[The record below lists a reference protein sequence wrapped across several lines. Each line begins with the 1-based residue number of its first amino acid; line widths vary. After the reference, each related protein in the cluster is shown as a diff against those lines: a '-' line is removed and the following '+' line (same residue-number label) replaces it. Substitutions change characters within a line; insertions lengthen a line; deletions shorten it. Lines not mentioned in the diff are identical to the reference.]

1 MERKQTRKSLYL
13 ILAVILCSVAMTL
26 VDGVLQPPYMVK
38 SAIKVVLFLLVPAIY
53 FISNREERIAL
64 KGILVPNRK
73 SLLIALGL
81 GVVLYGIIVG
91 GYFLLRNS
99 FDFSGIAGKL
109 TADTGVSAEN
119 FLWVSLYI
127 SLVNSFLEELFFRG
141 FGFLLLGRVGSQ
153 KLAFVFSALMFA
165 LYHSCMTLGYYH
177 FGIFALILFALFVA
191 GCFFNALGA
200 KSKSIYPSW
209 FVHMFANFGIN
220 TVGFILF
227 GVI

>member
-13 ILAVILCSVAMTL
+13 ILAVILCSVAMML
-26 VDGVLQPPYMVK
+26 VDGVLKPQYFVK
-38 SAIKVVLFLLVPAIY
+38 SAIKVVLFLVIPAVY
-53 FISNREERIAL
+53 FVINREERFEL
-64 KGILVPNRK
+64 KRIFMPKGKILWV
-73 SLLIALGL
+73 SLGL
-81 GVVLYGIIVG
+81 GVLLYGIIVG
-91 GYFLLRNS
+91 GYFLLRES

-141 FGFLLLGRVGSQ
+141 FGFLILKRTVSPRI
-153 KLAFVFSALMFA
+153 AFLFSALMFA
-165 LYHSCMTLGYYH
+165 LYHSGMTVGYYH
-177 FGIFALILFALFVA
+177 FGVFALILFALFVA
-191 GCFFNALGA
+191 GGFFNYLCH
-200 KSKSIYPSW
+200 KSENLYASW

-227 GVI
+227 GVL